1 MTPVDIQNYKP
12 PREMAVGSEEF
23 YRKGAENLAAD
34 LDFDTAETENGED
47 LDVPAFLRR
56 GKS

>member
-12 PREMAVGSEEF
+12 PKEMAAGSEEF